1 VDGVLAACELSGR
14 ISISAAPE
22 LEYQKPAGDNEAT
35 DHAALF
41 LPLQF
46 IQQYITWKPISL
58 DIKRL

>member
-1 VDGVLAACELSGR
+1 MRR

-22 LEYQKPAGDNEAT
+22 LEYQKPGDNEAT

-46 IQQYITWKPISL
+46 MQQYITW
-58 DIKRL
+58 